1 MIDKDPTSWPYTTW
15 LLAIG
20 MASSGGV
27 INWLSRIRKGQT
39 RSFNIIELLG
49 EVFTSG
55 FVGLG
60 VFMAANAMEQPLGLC
75 AAAAGVG
82 GHMATRLLFAIEKIL
97 ESKINKLQ

>member
-1 MIDKDPTSWPYTTW
+1 MNVTEKTGPLIAAKVVTEDIKEMVAMSKK
-15 LLAIG
+15 
-20 MASSGGV
+20 S
-27 INWLSRIRKGQT
+27 QT

>member
-1 MIDKDPTSWPYTTW
+1 VIDKDPTSWPYTTW

-60 VFMAANAMEQPLGLC
+60 VFMAAEAMEQPLGLC

>member
-60 VFMAANAMEQPLGLC
+60 VFMAAEAMEQPLGLC